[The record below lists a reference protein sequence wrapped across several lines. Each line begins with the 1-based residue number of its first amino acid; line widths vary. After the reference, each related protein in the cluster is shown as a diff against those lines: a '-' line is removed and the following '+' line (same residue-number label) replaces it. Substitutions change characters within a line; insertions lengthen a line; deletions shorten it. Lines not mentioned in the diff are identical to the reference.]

1 MQNTAY
7 RRLTPVAA
15 WTIATAATP
24 GRPLDERLLPL
35 VEAVARTGTLV
46 AAARA
51 CDIPYRTAWSVLE
64 AATGELGAPLVT
76 LARGRGASL
85 TPMAQRWLAANDAAR
100 RVLEQ
105 AALRVEIDARSTA
118 SRRGATLLKMAA
130 SHDLAIAQLKDRW
143 RLAERIVVEFRGSA
157 ESLDA
162 LRAGAV
168 DVAGFHV
175 AATSAG
181 EVDPLLARLSPSRD
195 AILGFI
201 TRTQGLMLARG
212 NPRRVRDLA
221 DLASRRM
228 TIVNRQPG
236 SGTRLLFD
244 RLLARAEVSGDVL
257 RGYENEEFT
266 HAAVAATVASGRAD
280 AAFGIQAAAAQFGLA
295 FVPLVTEHYR
305 FACRRRTLDTPRMR
319 MFRALLASRATRAVV
334 APLPGYALDAPGDI
348 VSFAAG

>member
-1 MQNTAY
+1 MRQ
-7 RRLTPVAA
+7 LTPSAA
-15 WTIATAATP
+15 WTLATAATP
-24 GRPLDERLLPL
+24 GRPLDGRLLPL
-35 VEAVARTGTLV
+35 VAAVARTGTLV

-51 CDIPYRTAWSVLE
+51 CHIPYRTAWNVLE
-64 AATGELGAPLVT
+64 AATRDLGAPVVT

-85 TPMAQRWLAANDAAR
+85 TPMAQRWLAANDAAE

-105 AALRVEIDARSTA
+105 AALRVEIDARATA
-118 SRRGATLLKMAA
+118 SRKGATRLRIAA
-130 SHDLAIAQLKDRW
+130 SHDLALAQLKDRW
-143 RLAERIVVEFRGSA
+143 RLAERFVVEFRGSA

-175 AATSAG
+175 AATPTG
-181 EVDPLLARLSPSRD
+181 EPDPLLARLDPARD

-212 NPRRVRDLA
+212 NPRRVRGLA
-221 DLASRRM
+221 DLATRGM

-244 RLLARAEVSGDVL
+244 RLLARAGVPVDAL

-305 FACRRRTLDTPRMR
+305 FACRRRALDASRMTT
-319 MFRALLASRATRAVV
+319 FRALLASQATRAVV
-334 APLPGYALDAPGDI
+334 TPLPGYALDAPGDV